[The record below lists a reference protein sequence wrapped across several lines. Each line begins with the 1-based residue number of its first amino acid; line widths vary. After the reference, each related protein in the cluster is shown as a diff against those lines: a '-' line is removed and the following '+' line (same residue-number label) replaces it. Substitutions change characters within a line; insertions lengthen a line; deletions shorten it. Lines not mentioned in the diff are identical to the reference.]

1 MLSYYFLVSSASCK
15 SKNNLIALPTPPANT
30 SKETAKM
37 GRLHISGN
45 SEDSTSFK
53 PLFTSQALA
62 LHDGMGGPHPS
73 TTQIVQPVS
82 VFGEITDMPR
92 RNTLSARSSSGI
104 SPLSLRES
112 NSSSASSSGAPTP
125 LQCSTTPSSGHAQA
139 QGLHMGMAWAQ
150 SHRTQPVSLLI
161 PFI

>member
-1 MLSYYFLVSSASCK
+1 
-15 SKNNLIALPTPPANT
+15 
-30 SKETAKM
+30 M

-62 LHDGMGGPHPS
+62 LHDGMGAPHPS

-82 VFGEITDMPR
+82 VFGEIADTPR
-92 RNTLSARSSSGI
+92 RTLSASSSSGI

-112 NSSSASSSGAPTP
+112 SSSSASSSGAAAP

-150 SHRTQPVSLLI
+150 SHRTQPKPRHRMEAVRQSEAERNRGSRREPREGPLCGLCG
-161 PFI
+161 P